1 MDGLVGGKGQR
12 VTPAYRRLVRGFR
25 AYSSGFYGNAM
36 RWPDDSAVSAWTA
49 GSPPLF
55 MGSVIIGRDGLEGIA
70 EAFGAPGKINNV

>member
-1 MDGLVGGKGQR
+1 
-12 VTPAYRRLVRGFR
+12 
-25 AYSSGFYGNAM
+25 M